1 MKELSFRAKI
11 YLYGIYALGLA
22 TIARHLTK
30 GEFHNLWMLVVLC
43 FVASLALL
51 FKVEGATYRSH
62 YTFSFLVYGFTFALY
77 GTSATI
83 SVIAVSN
90 LIEWLWNRPPW
101 FIQLFN
107 SACYILL
114 MQIAGFIYHLINPQD
129 ILTSWQAV
137 VALTASMTIFALLHH
152 VAVGSILWLARG
164 ENFIRSGVFEFFS
177 IMLDLTLLF
186 FGALLAFAWSFNYFT
201 MGLSLIPI
209 YLIYGTLRVPALERQ
224 TEMDSKT
231 GLFNYKYFKV
241 KMENELNRANRFDRP
256 LAVIMGDLDL
266 LRNINNTYGHLAGDE
281 VLIGAAKVL
290 KHFVGEYDIV
300 ARFGGEEFAILLP
313 ETSMKD
319 AYVIAE
325 HIRKT
330 IEETEFIIPTSIGC
344 IRATMSFGIACR
356 ERFNQTPEEI
366 THNADTALYQSKLSG
381 RNRIYSF
388 TEDLSIDLGLI
399 GNDKNHTNVELYTPI
414 NQSNT

>member
-1 MKELSFRAKI
+1 
-11 YLYGIYALGLA
+11 
-22 TIARHLTK
+22 
-30 GEFHNLWMLVVLC
+30 
-43 FVASLALL
+43 
-51 FKVEGATYRSH
+51 
-62 YTFSFLVYGFTFALY
+62 
-77 GTSATI
+77 
-83 SVIAVSN
+83 
-90 LIEWLWNRPPW
+90 
-101 FIQLFN
+101 
-107 SACYILL
+107 
-114 MQIAGFIYHLINPQD
+114 
-129 ILTSWQAV
+129 
-137 VALTASMTIFALLHH
+137 
-152 VAVGSILWLARG
+152 
-164 ENFIRSGVFEFFS
+164 
-177 IMLDLTLLF
+177 
-186 FGALLAFAWSFNYFT
+186 
-201 MGLSLIPI
+201 
-209 YLIYGTLRVPALERQ
+209 
-224 TEMDSKT
+224 MDSKT

-256 LAVIMGDLDL
+256 LAVIMADLDL

-290 KHFVGEYDIV
+290 KHFVGEYDII

-330 IEETEFIIPTSIGC
+330 IEETEFIIPTSIDC

-381 RNRIYSF
+381 RNRVYSF

-399 GNDKNHTNVELYTPI
+399 GNDKNHMNVELYTPI